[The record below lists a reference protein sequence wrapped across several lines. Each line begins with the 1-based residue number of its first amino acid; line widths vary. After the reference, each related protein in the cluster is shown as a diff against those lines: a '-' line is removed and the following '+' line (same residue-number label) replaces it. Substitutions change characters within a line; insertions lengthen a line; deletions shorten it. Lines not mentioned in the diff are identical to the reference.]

1 MMGLLIK
8 DFKILKCQRKG
19 LLIILATFVA
29 LANTKNNTEAM
40 ISYLACIG
48 VIYSV
53 STVSFDEYDNGNP
66 FLFSLPITRKGYVLE
81 KYGFALIVG
90 GGAWLF
96 ATVFTMAVGTIRN
109 TISVEEGIFNALLV
123 LAVALV
129 MISVMYPL
137 QFAFGSENRRIALFV
152 IIAMVMVI
160 GVVVSKVALMFN
172 VDLLE
177 IINNLPQASIGI
189 IVAVSLAISA
199 VMLALSCW
207 ISMGIMRRKEF

>member
-1 MMGLLIK
+1 
-8 DFKILKCQRKG
+8 
-19 LLIILATFVA
+19 
-29 LANTKNNTEAM
+29 
-40 ISYLACIG
+40 
-48 VIYSV
+48 
-53 STVSFDEYDNGNP
+53 
-66 FLFSLPITRKGYVLE
+66 
-81 KYGFALIVG
+81 
-90 GGAWLF
+90 
-96 ATVFTMAVGTIRN
+96 MAVGTIRN

>member
-8 DFKILKCQRKG
+8 DFKLLKCQIRG
-19 LLIILATFVA
+19 LFIILVTFIA
-29 LANTKNNTEAM
+29 LTNTKNNTVAM

-48 VIYSV
+48 VIFAV
-53 STVSFDEYDNGNP
+53 STASFDEYDNGNL

-123 LAVALV
+123 LAVSLV

-137 QFAFGSENRRIALFV
+137 QFAFGSEKRTIALFV
-152 IIAMVMVI
+152 IVAIIMVI
-160 GVVVSKVALMFN
+160 GVAISKLALAFN

-177 IINNLPQASIGI
+177 IIYNLPQASIGV
-189 IVAVSLAISA
+189 IVAAALAISV
-199 VMLALSCW
+199 VMLAVSCL

>member
-8 DFKILKCQRKG
+8 DFKILKCQIRS
-19 LLIILATFVA
+19 LFIILATFIA
-29 LANTKNNTEAM
+29 LTNTKNNTVAM

-48 VIYSV
+48 VIFAV
-53 STVSFDEYDNGNP
+53 STASFDEYDNGNP

-90 GGAWLF
+90 SSAWLF
-96 ATVFTMAVGTIRN
+96 ATVSTIAVGTMRN

-123 LAVALV
+123 LAVSLV

-137 QFAFGSENRRIALFV
+137 QFAFGSEKRTIALFV
-152 IIAMVMVI
+152 IVAIIMAI
-160 GVVVSKVALMFN
+160 GVAISKLALAFN

-177 IINNLPQASIGI
+177 IIYNLPQASIGI
-189 IVAVSLAISA
+189 IVTAVLMISV
-199 VMLALSCW
+199 VMLVVSCL
-207 ISMGIMRRKEF
+207 ISMNIMCRKEF